1 MIYIYINFIVM
12 TNPQINQIGYFDPRA
27 SKKSKAY
34 LVHTDKGKCY
44 KCHFSENQD
53 IEIYDVINLGTITR
67 IKATIYN

>member
-1 MIYIYINFIVM
+1 MIR
-12 TNPQINQIGYFDPRA
+12 PQINQIGYFDPKLA
-27 SKKSKAY
+27 CSKSKAY